1 MTTQQPTRLA
11 STHNPRREK
20 SNNPWRTA
28 LRRFL
33 RHPTG
38 MIGAFLLLAL
48 AIMAIFAPWI
58 APDDPL
64 AVDPIA
70 ALMPP
75 STEHPFGT
83 DTLGRDMLS
92 RVIFG
97 ARISLRL
104 GLVSVTIALT
114 SGIIVGIVA
123 GYSGGWVDAVLM
135 RFVDILLAFPALVL
149 ALITI
154 FALGPGLNNA
164 MIAVGVSAIP
174 AYARITR
181 AGVLAAKEDL
191 YVQAAE
197 ALGAP
202 LWKLLAHHI
211 LPNIIAPNI
220 VVAALGTGTAILAG
234 SALSFLGLGAQAP
247 APEWGLML
255 SQGRGFMQLAWWLTF
270 FPGLGIMV
278 TVMALNLFGDGLRD
292 VLDPRDT

>member
-1 MTTQQPTRLA
+1 
-11 STHNPRREK
+11 
-20 SNNPWRTA
+20 
-28 LRRFL
+28 
-33 RHPTG
+33 
-38 MIGAFLLLAL
+38 MIGAFLLAALAL
-48 AIMAIFAPWI
+48 MAIFAPWV
-58 APDDPL
+58 APYDPL

-75 STEHPFGT
+75 SSDHPFGT

-114 SGIIVGIVA
+114 SGVIIGIVA
-123 GYSGGWVDAVLM
+123 GYSGGWLDALLM
-135 RFVDILLAFPALVL
+135 RLVDILLAFPALVL

-164 MIAVGVSAIP
+164 MIAVGISAIP

-181 AGVLAAKEDL
+181 AGVLTAKEDL

-292 VLDPRDT
+292 VLDPRST